1 MTRLS
6 IVRHVS
12 PLLLSALLLL
22 VPASSFARDMQGRLG
37 FGFNRQFSNYSASAS
52 NAVPG
57 VALKYGMT
65 RDIAA
70 EFVLGVATTT
80 PGNSVTAVKLFK
92 NFFYESNLNFYFL
105 IGGGILGVN
114 SSTSA
119 EFISGLGAEFFIPG
133 IESLGFS
140 FEAGGSFTNVT
151 GTFALKTFGASF
163 LEAGMHFYF

>member
-1 MTRLS
+1 MTRARWLLG
-6 IVRHVS
+6 
-12 PLLLSALLLL
+12 LLLGLSLL
-22 VPASSFARDMQGRLG
+22 SSLSPVAHARDMQGRLG
-37 FGFNRQFSNYSASAS
+37 FGFNRQFSNMSGT

-57 VALKYGMT
+57 VSVKYGLT

-70 EFVLGVATTT
+70 EFVVGVATTT
-80 PGNSVTAVKLFK
+80 PGNSVTALKIFK
-92 NFFYESNLNFYFL
+92 NFFYEPNLNFYFL
-105 IGGGILGVN
+105 LGGGILGVN
-114 SSTSA
+114 GSTAA

-151 GTFALKTFGASF
+151 GSFALKTFGASF